1 MGLILTLYPMTLTF
15 MVFLGVNEPVKYIVV
30 ILVSIP
36 IQQTFM
42 NFNLKLYYVDINNGS
57 RYAKQLLDF
66 SALRIPV
73 DCSTPLTKLF
83 FSYIK
88 NTKVQSKYLPT
99 KMSKQFLKAQQ
110 QVNKFVYKL
119 KLKSSLYLKLQD

>member
-1 MGLILTLYPMTLTF
+1 MGLILTLNPMTLTI
-15 MVFLGVNEPVKYIVV
+15 FLGVNEPVKYIVV
-30 ILVSIP
+30 ICVATP

-42 NFNLKLYYVDINNGS
+42 NFNLKLYYVDSNNGS

-83 FSYIK
+83 FSHIK

>member
-1 MGLILTLYPMTLTF
+1 

-30 ILVSIP
+30 ILVSTP

-42 NFNLKLYYVDINNGS
+42 NFNLKLYYVDSNNGS

-73 DCSTPLTKLF
+73 DSSTPLTKLF

-99 KMSKQFLKAQQ
+99 KMSKLFLKAQQ